1 MVTQAA
7 KFCID
12 SEEQDM
18 FMFNSVSREEELCKG
33 AEKEK

>member
-18 FMFNSVSREEELCKG
+18 FTFSSVSREEELCKG
-33 AEKEK
+33 AEKDE